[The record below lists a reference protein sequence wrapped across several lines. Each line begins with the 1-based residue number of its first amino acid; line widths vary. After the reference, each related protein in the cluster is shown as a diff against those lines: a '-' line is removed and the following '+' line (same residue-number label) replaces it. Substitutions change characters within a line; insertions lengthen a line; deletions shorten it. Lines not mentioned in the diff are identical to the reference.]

1 MKNKFS
7 LFVVVI
13 FFSFCFVIF
22 YKGLNAP
29 NNYTPKVNEKKNIPT
44 FKAKDFYWNN
54 YVNSD
59 KIFEEN
65 IFYVVNI
72 WASWCVPCRTEHPL
86 LMQLSK
92 NQSIKLIGLN
102 YRDNFNNAKK
112 FIDDFGNPY
121 SRILI
126 DKDGTLGV
134 EFGAYGVPETF
145 LIDKNKDIIK
155 KNSSNY
161 TQCDSLLM
169 GNKCGAHT
177 VPYIKNK
184 NSESNITHEATTSKI
199 SEEQLHYC
207 QQRGLSQEEAVGL
220 IVNGFCKEVLQQ
232 LPMEFA
238 VEAQKLVGI
247 SLEGS
252 VG

>member
-7 LFVVVI
+7 ILVVVI

-44 FKAKDFYWNN
+44 FKAKDFYSNN

-65 IFYVVNI
+65 TFYIVNI
-72 WASWCVPCRTEHPL
+72 WASWCVPCRAEHPL

-92 NQSIKLIGLN
+92 NQSIKIIGLN
-102 YRDNFNNAKK
+102 YRDNFNNAKN
-112 FIDDFGNPY
+112 FINDFGNPY

-126 DKDGTLGV
+126 DKDGTLGI

-145 LIDKNKDIIK
+145 LIDKNKNVIKKYIGPINQEILKEIKLIIK
-155 KNSSNY
+155 
-161 TQCDSLLM
+161 
-169 GNKCGAHT
+169 
-177 VPYIKNK
+177 
-184 NSESNITHEATTSKI
+184 
-199 SEEQLHYC
+199 
-207 QQRGLSQEEAVGL
+207 
-220 IVNGFCKEVLQQ
+220 
-232 LPMEFA
+232 
-238 VEAQKLVGI
+238 
-247 SLEGS
+247 
-252 VG
+252 